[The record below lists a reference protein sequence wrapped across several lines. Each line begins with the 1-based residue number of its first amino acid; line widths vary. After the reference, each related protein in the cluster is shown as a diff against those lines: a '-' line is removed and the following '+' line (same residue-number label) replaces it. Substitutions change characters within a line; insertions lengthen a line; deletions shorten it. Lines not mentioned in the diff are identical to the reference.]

1 MAIANDEDC
10 EPADDELGLPGDCG
24 SYYPG
29 VVYIIIYL
37 VFSFLVIV
45 NMYIAVILEN
55 YTQVQFNEY
64 ETIPYFI
71 KFSQNLT
78 YDCSVLMFK
87 TILGSAQVYSLSCNK
102 QLQDVLGLANM

>member
-10 EPADDELGLPGDCG
+10 EPANDELGLPGDCG

-78 YDCSVLMFK
+78 SDCLLISVFSPEFTWAEPK
-87 TILGSAQVYSLSCNK
+87 I
-102 QLQDVLGLANM
+102 VLNIRTEQF

>member
-10 EPADDELGLPGDCG
+10 EQPNDELGLPGDCG

-55 YTQVQFNEY
+55 YTQVHNYQIITYFNLF
-64 ETIPYFI
+64 TCFLILFDLLLR
-71 KFSQNLT
+71 FSDL
-78 YDCSVLMFK
+78 
-87 TILGSAQVYSLSCNK
+87 
-102 QLQDVLGLANM
+102 

>member
-10 EPADDELGLPGDCG
+10 EPANDELGLPGDCG

-55 YTQVQFNEY
+55 YTQVHYFFVLLTCSCDMDLPNFRFPNSESGIRNLAS
-64 ETIPYFI
+64 EITHPKSCIRNPASEIPHP
-71 KFSQNLT
+71 KS
-78 YDCSVLMFK
+78 
-87 TILGSAQVYSLSCNK
+87 
-102 QLQDVLGLANM
+102 